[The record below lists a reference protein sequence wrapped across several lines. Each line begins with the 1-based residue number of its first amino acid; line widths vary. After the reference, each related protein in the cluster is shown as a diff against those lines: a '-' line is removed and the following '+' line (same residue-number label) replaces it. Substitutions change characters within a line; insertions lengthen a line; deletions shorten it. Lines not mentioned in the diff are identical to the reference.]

1 MRGKRVAD
9 NEGFDFSNIP
19 FKQIA
24 ICIVVI
30 AVLFGLGF
38 GGFFLVKNLTNK
50 PAEEPKKVV
59 EETGM
64 IKELEGYSVL
74 GKVKIENL
82 GIDTYI
88 LDSVEA
94 DALKLASGKLI
105 GNELNEEGNFC
116 IIGHNYDDIFLKLLE
131 IEKSEEI
138 IIVDRDENETKY
150 KVVDVKTIEP
160 DELDVLLDVDG
171 KTQITLITCENT
183 ASTRLVV
190 VAEMIEETTTE
201 NEVEK

>member
-1 MRGKRVAD
+1 M
-9 NEGFDFSNIP
+9 
-19 FKQIA
+19 KQI
-24 ICIVVI
+24 VI
-30 AVLFGLGF
+30 AS
-38 GGFFLVKNLTNK
+38 TNK
-50 PAEEPKKVV
+50 GKIKEFKEMLEPEGYEVLCLSDLPDYKEV

-190 VAEMIEETTTE
+190 VAEMIEETTIE